1 MTSELDI
8 INGLHDILIRD
19 INNYTSNAVEGLD
32 DNNIVVDFPD
42 PDNMKKPTM
51 IFIQPNYS
59 DMESLTYSSDQTSY
73 TMSVFIV
80 AKKASS
86 TVLQEKVFAVY
97 DALYRLFKTN
107 NTLDSLVAWVGV
119 NSMDYYP
126 ALTATETIKGIEVSI
141 QCVFEKSW
149 CDDNATN

>member
-8 INGLHDILIRD
+8 MNGLHDVLIRD
-19 INNYTSNAVEGLD
+19 INDYTSNAVEGMD
-32 DNNIVVDFPD
+32 DKSIVVDFPD
-42 PDNMKKPTM
+42 VDNMRKPTM

-59 DMESLTYSSDQTSY
+59 DYEALTYSSDQTSF
-73 TMSVFIV
+73 TMSVFLV

-86 TVLQEKVFAVY
+86 KVLQDKVFALY
-97 DALYRLFKTN
+97 DGLYKLLKTN
-107 NTLDSLVAWVGV
+107 NTLDSIVDWVGV

-126 ALTATETIKGIEVSI
+126 QLTATETVKGIEVSI

-149 CDDNATN
+149 CGDNITN